1 MTCLPD
7 TLSLRS
13 GHRGTLMR
21 VRQSYYRGT
30 PLLSPPL
37 KKIKRVS
44 SVQFSPW
51 PIGSSEGSGTWGTIQ
66 QRSTSSPFIFF
77 FFAGGPCEQFWHGQG
92 CPLFDVRVVHSAF
105 PLPTTASPT
114 LQGALQDGFGEALL
128 ACDMPEP
135 CKFPSLD
142 SCQKRIL
149 WTHKQADPALSRW
162 SCAPNASKGG
172 PWWEIHLNGCRKGKY
187 QKKKNGLKR
196 GVVFH

>member
-1 MTCLPD
+1 MKKRDKAISPTPRLYPPHTRTCAMTCLPD

-21 VRQSYYRGT
+21 VRRSYYRGT
-30 PLLSPPL
+30 PLLSPTL
-37 KKIKRVS
+37 KKS
-44 SVQFSPW
+44 SESVQFSSVLDQLDHRR
-51 PIGSSEGSGTWGTIQ
+51 GRGHEGRFS
-66 QRSTSSPFIFF
+66 RDPLPVLFFFF

-114 LQGALQDGFGEALL
+114 LQDALQDGFEEALL

-142 SCQKRIL
+142 SCQKRFL

-172 PWWEIHLNGCRKGKY
+172 PW
-187 QKKKNGLKR
+187 
-196 GVVFH
+196 